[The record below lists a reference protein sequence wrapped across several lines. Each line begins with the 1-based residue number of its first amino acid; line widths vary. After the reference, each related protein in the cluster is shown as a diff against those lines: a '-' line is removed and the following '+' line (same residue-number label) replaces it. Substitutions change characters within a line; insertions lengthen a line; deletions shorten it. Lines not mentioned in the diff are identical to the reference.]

1 MPSKRKPNTVNATLI
16 IGLILGLSSSLHC
29 IGMCGPIAMVLP
41 LKDRSAFGVFSG
53 VLQYNIGR
61 IFVYSL
67 LGSIIGAIGL
77 TASLFG
83 TLQVVSIITGIAMIV
98 FAWQKHLF
106 SGFTA
111 WNSFNGFLS
120 KGIGTIMGS
129 DSTFKLFLLGALNG
143 LLPCGMI
150 FIALMN
156 AVTAGNPMNG
166 AGAMIAFG
174 LGTLPAMVTVGIAA
188 SKMNRSLQQRI
199 NTLVPYVLTVVGLL
213 VMLRGMNLNIPY
225 ISPSIKATKKIEAV
239 NECTQHNPHQ
249 EVKMECCHAK

>member
-1 MPSKRKPNTVNATLI
+1 VNATLI

-53 VLQYNIGR
+53 VMQYNIGR

-67 LGSIIGAIGL
+67 LGSIIGAIGF

-111 WNSFNGFLS
+111 WNSYNGFLS
-120 KGIGTIMGS
+120 KGIGTILGS

-156 AVTAGNPMNG
+156 AVTAGNPING
-166 AGAMIAFG
+166 ASAMIAFG
-174 LGTLPAMVTVGIAA
+174 LGTLPAMMIVGIAA

-199 NTLVPYVLTVVGLL
+199 NTLVPYVLTIVGLL
-213 VMLRGMNLNIPY
+213 VVLRGMNLNIPY
-225 ISPSIKATKKIEAV
+225 ISPSIKRIKKTEAV
-239 NECTQHNPHQ
+239 KECTKPNPHQ
-249 EVKMECCHAK
+249 EVHMQCCHSK

>member
-1 MPSKRKPNTVNATLI
+1 MNATLI

-53 VLQYNIGR
+53 VMQYNIGR

-67 LGSIIGAIGL
+67 LGSIIGAVGF
-77 TASLFG
+77 TASFFG
-83 TLQVVSIITGIAMIV
+83 VLQVVSIITGVAMIV
-98 FAWQKHLF
+98 FAWQKRLF
-106 SGFTA
+106 SGFSA

-120 KGIGTIMGS
+120 KGIGTIIGS

-166 AGAMIAFG
+166 AVAMIFFG
-174 LGTLPAMVTVGIAA
+174 LGTFPAMVIAGIAA
-188 SKMNRSLQQRI
+188 SKMNRTLQHRI
-199 NTLVPYVLTVVGLL
+199 NTLVPYVLTIIGLL
-213 VMLRGMNLNIPY
+213 VVLRGMNLNIPY
-225 ISPSIKATKKIEAV
+225 ISPSITMAKKSETAK
-239 NECTQHNPHQ
+239 NCQKPHSHQ
-249 EVKMECCHAK
+249 EVQMVCCHAK